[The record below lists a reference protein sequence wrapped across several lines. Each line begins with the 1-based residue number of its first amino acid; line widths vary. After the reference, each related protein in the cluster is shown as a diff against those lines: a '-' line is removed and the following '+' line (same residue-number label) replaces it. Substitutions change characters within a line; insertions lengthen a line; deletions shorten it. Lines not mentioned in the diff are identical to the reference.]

1 MMENRGEMPQYSD
14 SDEPAGMPL
23 GEMQRLLEPGML
35 ADVIVVD
42 GDPIEDIE
50 ALGRIVAVVKDGGVA
65 FSQPKQ

>member
-1 MMENRGEMPQYSD
+1 
-14 SDEPAGMPL
+14 MPL